1 MTDDF
6 SAPRARA
13 DDPAERLGTV
23 AEVCAA
29 FLRLGCV
36 SFGGPVAHLAYFR
49 AELVTKRRWLDDARY
64 SDLVGLCQF
73 LPGPAS
79 SQVAFALGMYRA
91 GFWGALVASLCF
103 TLPSAVLMILFAQG
117 VARVSVGE
125 AGWIHGMKTAAVA
138 VVAQAVWGMGRTLCP
153 DRQRVSLCFAAAAA
167 LLLAPGAFMQLLV
180 IALGGLAGYYLY
192 GRGKS
197 TRSSTSA
204 DSRHPVAALAALGV
218 FAGLLVVLPV
228 VAAQT
233 ESIAVS
239 LFDRFYRS
247 GALVFGGG
255 HVVLPLLRAELVPSG
270 FLSDDRFLAGY
281 GVAQAM
287 PGPLFSFSGYLG
299 AAIVPERPW
308 LAGLW
313 CVLALFLPGWLLI
326 GGALPFWHRL
336 RELGWVRAALA
347 GTNASVVG
355 ILLAALYSPVFAEG
369 VRNSKD
375 AALAA
380 LGFLLLE
387 YWKCAPWLV
396 VLGSA
401 LVGYWLG
408 TLH

>member
-1 MTDDF
+1 MIDDS
-6 SAPRARA
+6 SAPRP
-13 DDPAERLGTV
+13 DDSAERRGSV
-23 AEVCAA
+23 AEVGAA

-49 AELVTKRRWLDDARY
+49 AELVTKRRWLEDARY

-79 SQVAFALGMYRA
+79 SQVAFALGMHRA
-91 GFWGALVASLCF
+91 GFWGAVVASLCF

-117 VARVSVGE
+117 VAQVNVGE

-167 LLLAPGAFMQLLV
+167 LLLAPGAFMQLVV
-180 IALGGLAGYYLY
+180 IALGGLAGYCLY
-192 GRGKS
+192 GRGES
-197 TRSSTSA
+197 TRNSRSA
-204 DSRHPVAALAALGV
+204 DSRHHLTALAALGA
-218 FAGLLVVLPV
+218 FAGFLGVLPV
-228 VAAQT
+228 LAAGVQGT
-233 ESIAVS
+233 AAP

-270 FLSDDRFLAGY
+270 FLTDDRFLAGY

-299 AAIVPERPW
+299 AAIAPDRPW
-308 LAGLW
+308 LIGLL
-313 CVLALFLPGWLLI
+313 CVFALFLPGWLLI

-336 RELGWVRAALA
+336 RELGWVKAALA

-355 ILLAALYSPVFAEG
+355 ILLAALYSPVFTEG
-369 VRNSKD
+369 VRHSKD

-380 LGFLLLE
+380 VGFLLLE
-387 YWKCAPWLV
+387 YWKCAPWLL

-401 LVGYWLG
+401 FAGHWLG
-408 TLH
+408 MLG